1 LILSFFIALFSNNL
15 IFIKQTEF
23 FKRILLVKDDVKFSD
38 KFQNIKYYAHYD
50 VALKI
55 FKKYPI
61 LGTGSKNFRNEC
73 KKEEYLDEK
82 IKFTHYRCNTHPH
95 QIHFEILSEQGML
108 GYIFLLYIML
118 IFFRDNLKKAN
129 LSKNIFHYATL
140 IYLIIFFIPLLP
152 GGSIFSSFSGSNF
165 WIIFSIANLINK
177 KN

>member
-1 LILSFFIALFSNNL
+1 MILSFFIAIFSNNF

-23 FKRILLVKDDVKFSD
+23 FKRILIVKDDVKFID
-38 KFQNIKYYAHYD
+38 KFQNIRYFAHYN

-55 FKKYPI
+55 FKKYPV

-73 KKEEYLDEK
+73 SKEEYIDEK
-82 IKFTHYRCNTHPH
+82 IKYTDIRCNTHPH

-118 IFFRDNLKKAN
+118 VFFRDNLKKTN
-129 LSKNIFHYATL
+129 LSKNIFHYAAL

-152 GGSIFSSFSGSNF
+152 GGSMFSSFSGSNF